1 MALKEFFDANQ
12 SDALGVS
19 RYLNANG
26 YTKDSAA
33 AEMGVDTGTV
43 DSYFGKFG
51 VDPWG
56 ANPTAVANQG
66 QYNQTQNAWGA
77 APAAAPAPAA
87 PAPASP
93 FAVGG
98 SASGAS
104 APTSQPRTSQLGALN
119 WNDPTSATKDAWGIM
134 QKNGW
139 TADQAAADLNN
150 GITGADITAH
160 LAKYGYGGSPSP
172 LGVSTGSGGGFNLST
187 MSGAPTFGNTPQAG
201 PTPWNVDGN
210 QTVATQL
217 EKILK
222 TDSPLMQ
229 LAKTR
234 AQQEAQ
240 SRGLLNTTM
249 AGTAG
254 EAAMIDKALPIAQ
267 QDARTYG
274 DAGQFNAKEG
284 NTFTLADNQFNR
296 DKSMANFNLSANE
309 WAAGKQFGRSE
320 TAADRAYLR
329 QNQTADQNLVREKE
343 LARTNADLNRANS
356 AASAAQ
362 GDEATLKRGY
372 VNAIDKARSDYATS
386 LKEISASSTMDAGL
400 KTQTLQNL
408 RVTYN
413 TMISNYAKSLG
424 WDANSWLIGDEAP
437 AAVAPPTV
445 TPPATGDE
453 PRY

>member
-1 MALKEFFDANQ
+1 MALSADGYDMTTWSPQQVSDHQSYLADPTAWNNSIWKTNQTGAPPVVRNTAAVAGASGGGFSMVGGAPLPTGTTSVPNGGLQAFYDANSGDKAAVQ
-12 SDALGVS
+12 KYMTD
-19 RYLNANG
+19 NG
-26 YTKDSAA
+26 YTRDSAA
-33 AEMGVDTGTV
+33 QELKLDRGYIDH
-43 DSYFGKFG
+43 YFDG
-51 VDPWG
+51 
-56 ANPTAVANQG
+56 N
-66 QYNQTQNAWGA
+66 
-77 APAAAPAPAA
+77 PAA
-87 PAPASP
+87 P
-93 FAVGG
+93 
-98 SASGAS
+98 
-104 APTSQPRTSQLGALN
+104 
-119 WNDPTSATKDAWGIM
+119 
-134 QKNGW
+134 
-139 TADQAAADLNN
+139 
-150 GITGADITAH
+150 
-160 LAKYGYGGSPSP
+160 SP
-172 LGVSTGSGGGFNLST
+172 LNTSSGSGGGFNLST
-187 MSGAPTFGNTPQAG
+187 MSGVPTFGNTPQAG

-217 EKILK
+217 ERILK

-254 EAAMIDKALPIAQ
+254 EAAMIDRALPIAQ

-274 DAGQFNAKEG
+274 DAGQFNAGAK

-296 DKSMANFNLSANE
+296 DKSMADFNLSANE
-309 WAAGKQFGRSE
+309 WAANKQFGRSE

-329 QNQTADQNLVREKE
+329 QNQTADQNVGREKE

-356 AASAAQ
+356 AAAAAQ

-445 TPPATGDE
+445 TPPATGNE